1 MPSDPNAADE
11 LARITG
17 TAPGVPLSTRERE
30 AILDRTFA
38 AVGIDSPA
46 VMAAPVAIYSIDLAG
61 NVASWNTA
69 AEQLYGWTAAE
80 IIGDVAPFLP
90 PDEFDT
96 TFERLARLF
105 RGEDIGPSEFSPR
118 HKDGR
123 RLHVVSSATLLRG
136 ADDEPT
142 AILVF
147 ATDMTAQKEASLALE
162 AAHHKWRHLLMN
174 ISDTVTILDRDCHVR
189 ETTGQYT
196 DVLGYAPSQWVGATG
211 FELLHPD
218 DLGRAAEL
226 WEQIV
231 AHPGAEARAVFRTQH
246 ADGHFELVEFNGVSL
261 LEDPIVDGVVMTTRN
276 VTAQK
281 SAEALLAD
289 EAQVLELIARDAP
302 LDATLPAIARLVEYH
317 SSGSSSILLLSQ
329 GGRTL
334 EIGAPGSVPPDLL
347 EIVRRASLGPN
358 PYTDSFDLRRP
369 IVISDLS
376 SGGVTR
382 HFAERAAELGYQA
395 AWIVPIIENRTEELL
410 GIIATYFHTSREPD
424 AHEGDVAEVASH
436 LASIAIERDRWQQA
450 LYHQARHHQLTGLPN
465 RSLILENLDAAI
477 LRAQRDQSTVAVMFI
492 DLDRFKVVND
502 SLGHAAGDKLLVR
515 FSGRLANLVRPGDF
529 VGHFGADEFIV
540 ILENIGGEDD
550 IRFVAN
556 RLDLAL
562 AEPFALDEGE
572 IFLSTSIGVA
582 TSREGV
588 ENSEALLQHADAA
601 MFRAKDLGRDRM
613 EIFDLEMRTRAVEQ
627 LRIDRG
633 LRLAVERAELEVY
646 YQPKIDVSR
655 GTICGAEA
663 LLRWNHPERGLV
675 FPDEFI
681 GVAEETGIIV
691 RIGRWVLE
699 EAILQARDWV
709 EQQPDLGA
717 FIISVNMSA
726 RQIGSPGLVDQ
737 VERVLKRCGWPADQL
752 VLELTESILID
763 DREAT
768 LDVLEDLKALGVKLA
783 IDDFG
788 TGFSSLNYLHRFP
801 VDIVKIDRSFV
812 SNLQANGDGSPV
824 ATAVM
829 HMAHALGLLAAA
841 EGVEEAQQLAGLRQ
855 LGCDIAQGF
864 LFEKG
869 VPARKFAELLRS
881 YTPW

>member
-1 MPSDPNAADE
+1 MPSDPDVRGA

-17 TAPGVPLSTRERE
+17 TEPGAALSASQRE

-38 AVGIDSPA
+38 SVGIDAPA

-61 NVASWNTA
+61 NVASWNRA
-69 AEQLYGWTAAE
+69 AEDLYGWTAEE
-80 IIGDVAPFLP
+80 IVGKVAPFLP
-90 PDEFDT
+90 PDEFDR

-105 RGEDIGPSEFSPR
+105 KGDDIGPSEFSPR
-118 HKDGR
+118 HRDGH
-123 RLHVVSSATLLRG
+123 RLHVISSATLLRG
-136 ADDEPT
+136 DDDEPS

-174 ISDTVTILDRDCHVR
+174 ISDTVTILDRDCRVR
-189 ETTGQYT
+189 ESTGQYT
-196 DVLGYAPSQWVGATG
+196 DVLGYAPSQWVGASG

-218 DLGRAAEL
+218 DLDRAATI
-226 WEQIV
+226 WEMIV
-231 AHPGAEARAVFRTQH
+231 AHPGLEVREVFRTRH
-246 ADGHFELVEFNGVSL
+246 ADGHWELVEFNGVNL

-281 SAEALLAD
+281 RAEALLAD
-289 EAQVLELIARDAP
+289 EAQVLELIARDAS
-302 LDATLPAIARLVEYH
+302 LDDTLPAIARLVEYH
-317 SSGSSSILLLSQ
+317 SGGASGILLLSPD
-329 GGRTL
+329 GRSL
-334 EIGAPGSVPPDLL
+334 DIGAAGSVPRDLL
-347 EIVRRASLGPN
+347 EIVRRAPLAPN

-369 IVISDLS
+369 VVIRNLTDN
-376 SGGVTR
+376 GINR
-382 HFAERAAELGYQA
+382 RFADRAAELGYNS
-395 AWIVPIIENRTEELL
+395 AWVVPIIENRTEELL
-410 GIIATYFHTSREPD
+410 GIIATYFDADREPEQ
-424 AHEGDVAEVASH
+424 HEGDVAEVASH

-477 LRAQRDQSTVAVMFI
+477 ARAQQNESTVAVMFI

-515 FSGRLANLVRPGDF
+515 FGGRLSNLVRPGDF

-562 AEPFALDEGE
+562 SEPFGLDEGE

-582 TSREGV
+582 TSRHGV

-646 YQPKIDVSR
+646 YQPKIDVHR

-663 LLRWNHPERGLV
+663 LLRWNHPESGLV

-699 EAILQARDWV
+699 ESILQARTWV
-709 EQQPDLGA
+709 DRQPDLAA

-726 RQIGSPGLVDQ
+726 RQISSPGLVDQ
-737 VERVLKRCGWPADQL
+737 VERVLKRYGWPANQL

-812 SNLQANGDGSPV
+812 SNLQADGDGSPV

-841 EGVEEAQQLAGLRQ
+841 EGVEEEQQLAGLRV
-855 LGCDIAQGF
+855 LDCDIAQGF
-864 LFEKG
+864 LFAKG
-869 VPARKFAELLRS
+869 VPARDFEELLRS
-881 YTPW
+881 NARW